1 MHILP
6 VILFLFATVS
16 CSAQNYLGLW
26 QEVEAF
32 ENVGQPKSA
41 LEEVQKIHALA
52 IKEGNGPQLVKALIH
67 EVKFNAQFEEESLV
81 LSIERIEKESKA
93 LPAPTQ
99 QIVHSI
105 LGEMYWAYYRNNS
118 WQIQQRTA
126 TISNEGGLLTWD
138 MKRIAQ
144 AADEH
149 FTQSLIGANTLRIA
163 QLESYAAILQ
173 GDTKYRNLR
182 PTLYHLLLSRALDFY
197 SSEERDLVNFDLAG
211 IYNHADLL
219 ADADVFLAWKAAN
232 DGLQP
237 AIRTV
242 QLYQD
247 LLREAKKISSDAVV
261 VEDLRRLDFMDRRS
275 QRDGKDAQYEK
286 ALRELYPL
294 AVNKALAAEVTYH
307 LAQLYYTQGSG
318 QFAPNDELKWKWKQ
332 AYRLCADAVN
342 GLTGADAESIGAQQC
357 RSLMATIS
365 QREWSMQAEGAV
377 IPNKPFRFLLNYRNV
392 GEAEPSAWPAYV
404 QIAKVDPVAFRSNS
418 RENYGDKMIQWLKKN
433 STTISSK
440 TFALPNP
447 GDFRSHSVELPLEG
461 LPTGTYVIFA
471 GTDEN
476 LSFNKNA
483 VAFAVIT
490 VSDLTLV
497 KHQKLEGETVLK
509 VLSRDK
515 GLPVANARLELLQ
528 LVYNRGNRTNDYSL
542 ITTLKTDANGEAI
555 WRQES
560 GNYNGYMVDVY
571 TETDRLLNA
580 DNVYGYNDRE
590 DVRWNNETHF
600 FLDRAIYRPGQTIHF
615 KGIMLR
621 NDGQK
626 AECVANASTTV
637 RLHDANGQE
646 VSSLSLASNGFGT
659 FSGTFIAPTGGLNGY
674 ISIQNETGS
683 HSFRMEEYK
692 RPKFEVTLDAP
703 TDQFRVG
710 DTVAVVGLAKSY
722 SGVPLSGAEVKYR
735 VTRSA
740 RFPYPWRC
748 WGWFPRSNP
757 KQVAFGTATTD
768 ASGAFTVTFE
778 AQPDPLVGAKFFPV
792 FSYTIE
798 ADVTDNSGEMQTGSS
813 SVSVGYH
820 ALDLS
825 ITLPEMIER
834 EDLKSYPVAATNLS
848 GKPQTADVAVKV
860 WRLKPNERILR
871 NRLWEQPD
879 TVVLSESE
887 HWKLFPNDAYR
898 NEKDPNTW
906 EKGTEIYSATLKT
919 NDTSALDLSSLK
931 SEYGGKY
938 ILELTAKDAFGT
950 EVKQRQFFSI
960 INQEAAKPTLA
971 TTAWFHAL
979 KDTHQPSDV
988 LELLVASSY
997 TDVLFL
1003 VEVEVKE
1010 RGFNTNKLIYSEL
1023 LNLSNAQKRIAIPVT
1038 EEWRGNAQVQIT
1050 AVRNNELLSWSHSVN
1065 VPFTNKELDVKL
1077 ETFRKEMSPDDA
1089 EEWTLRITDKKGT
1102 AVKAELLATM
1112 YDASLDILAAN
1123 TWSLQPYQFLNP
1135 RFQWNSNSFGLAQ
1148 AQLFEKEWREWS
1160 KGIQGRQFET
1170 LNWFGHYLGGGGY
1183 LMESMAVRTASRG
1196 EDKMMQNQK
1205 MKESEIRMDMAAAP
1219 AASGM
1224 AADGDARE
1232 SANADEPKAPEVKMR
1247 SDFSETVFFHPHL
1260 LTDEAG
1266 KATIAFKAPQS
1277 LTRWKFMGIATTTD
1291 LSIGTITEQVVTR
1304 KQLMITPNYPR
1315 FVREGDKLIFQVKV
1329 DVLDSTVTKA
1339 TASLEVMDALTGL
1352 PLELKIKNYELR
1364 IKDGS
1369 AVARWELSIPE
1380 GLAALTFTTKAWSE
1394 KHSDGEEKTIPVLAN
1409 RMLVTEAMPLP
1420 VRGKGTHHFTF
1431 EKLVNS
1437 RDVRSNVST
1446 LRHQSLT
1453 LEFTP
1458 NPVWLAVLSLPY
1470 MMEYPYECSEQ
1481 LFSRYYANAIG
1492 VHLAN
1497 SDPAIKRVF
1506 DQWKRAASSSGVPRN
1521 ALTSRDALTS
1531 ALENNPEL
1539 KQALLT
1545 ETPWV
1550 RDAQDETEQR
1560 RRIAELFDTERMG
1573 AELLTT
1579 IKKLKQNQQAD
1590 GGWGWFNGLRSDLYI
1605 TRHIVAGFGKL
1616 RIMGVWQMDADT
1628 RDMLAKAVVFMD
1640 EEVVEYHKN
1649 TIKEKNR
1656 VPDWFELHSAYAR
1669 SFWLKDF
1676 ATGMA
1681 ADKAYSD
1688 IISRIKL
1695 HWTKFDAAQKG
1706 LAAVILHRNGMTKD
1720 ARQMLVSLRETSTKS
1735 QEFGTYWAMDKGYY
1749 WHQAP
1754 IENHVMILEAFHEV
1768 EKDTAMVAE
1777 MNIWL
1782 LKQKQTQRWE
1792 TTKATAEA
1800 CYALLSTGGA
1810 DFNTQ
1815 PMVSITL
1822 GNETIDPR
1830 KHPDMKTEAGTGYFK
1845 TNWTGKAITP
1855 DMGNVTVTKDNK
1867 GVAWGAVYWQY
1878 FEDLDKITGA
1888 QDNPIKMQR
1897 EVMLREDT
1905 PNGPVLRPLDAKTVL
1920 KVGDRVQVRIV
1931 LTTDRHMEYVHLK
1944 DMRAASFEPR
1954 EQLSGAAYQEG
1965 VGYYR
1970 STTDAAM
1977 NFFFGYLPK
1986 GTFVFEYGLNV
1997 TQAGEFSNGISQL
2010 QCMYAPE
2017 FTTHSAGV
2025 RMRVE

>member
-1 MHILP
+1 MRIIPIIIL
-6 VILFLFATVS
+6 ILATIES
-16 CSAQNYLGLW
+16 AAQNYPGLW
-26 QEVEAF
+26 QEAETL
-32 ENVGQPKSA
+32 ENSGQPRSA
-41 LEEVQKIHALA
+41 LEVVQKIHALA
-52 IKEGNGPQLVKALIH
+52 IKEGNSPQLVKALIH

-81 LSIERIEKESKA
+81 LSIERIEKEAKT

-149 FTQSLIGANTLRIA
+149 FTQSLIGADTLRIA

-173 GDTKYRNLR
+173 GETKYRNLR
-182 PTLYHLLLSRALDFY
+182 PTLYHLLLSRAMDFY
-197 SSEERDLVNFDLAG
+197 SSEERDLLNFDLAG
-211 IYNHADLL
+211 IFNSADLFGNAEL
-219 ADADVFLAWKAAN
+219 FLQWKAPTNA
-232 DGLQP
+232 GLQP
-237 AIRTV
+237 SIRTI

-247 LLREAKKISSDAVV
+247 LLREARKTSASSSTI
-261 VEDLRRLDFMDRRS
+261 EDLDRLAFMHRRS
-275 QRDGKDAQYEK
+275 QRDDKDARYRK
-286 ALRELYPL
+286 ALEHLL
-294 AVNKALAAEVTYH
+294 ETSNDACQKAEVTYH
-307 LAQLYYTQGSG
+307 LALLFQQLGS
-318 QFAPNDELKWKWKQ
+318 QESAKKDILKWMWKN
-332 AYRLCADAVN
+332 AYLLCETAIKSLSSKENDC
-342 GLTGADAESIGAQQC
+342 LGAANCRALMTSIEA
-357 RSLMATIS
+357 
-365 QREWSMQAEGAV
+365 REWGITAEEGI
-377 IPNKPFRFLLNYRNV
+377 IPNRPFRFLMSYKNV
-392 GEAEPSAWPAYV
+392 GAPNAKAWPAYV
-404 QIAKVDPVAFRSNS
+404 QIAKVDPLAFRSNS

-433 STTISSK
+433 STTIASK

-461 LPTGTYVIFA
+461 LPTGTYVIFT

-497 KHQKLEGETVLK
+497 KRQKLEGETVLK
-509 VLSRDK
+509 VLSRDG

-528 LVYNRGNRTNDYSL
+528 LVYNRGSRTNDYSL
-542 ITTLKTDANGEAI
+542 ITTLKTDVNGEAI
-555 WRQES
+555 WKQEA

-571 TETDRLLNA
+571 TETDRLISA

-590 DVRWNNETHF
+590 DVRWNSETHF

-621 NDGQK
+621 SDGQK
-626 AECVANASTTV
+626 AECVANASTSV

-646 VSSLSLASNGFGT
+646 VSSLQLASNSYGT

-710 DTVAVVGLAKSY
+710 DTVAVIGLAKSY
-722 SGVPLSGAEVKYR
+722 AGVPLTGAEVKYR

-792 FSYTIE
+792 FSFTIE

-834 EDLKSYPVAATNLS
+834 EDLKSYPIAATNLS

-906 EKGTEIYSATLKT
+906 EKGAEIFSATLKT
-919 NDTSALDLSSLK
+919 NNTSALDLSSLK

-960 INQEAAKPTLA
+960 INQESAKPTLA

-979 KDTHQPSDV
+979 KETHQPGDV

-997 TDVLFL
+997 TDVRFL

-1023 LNLSNAQKRIAIPVT
+1023 FNLSNAQKRIAIPVT

-1050 AVRNNELLSWSHSVN
+1050 AVRNNELLSWIHTVN

-1077 ETFRKEMSPDDA
+1077 ETFRKEMNPDDA
-1089 EEWTLRITDKKGT
+1089 EEWTLRITDKKGN

-1112 YDASLDILAAN
+1112 YDASLDVLAPNA
-1123 TWSLQPYQFLNP
+1123 WELQPYRFLNA
-1135 RFQWNSNSFGLAQ
+1135 RFHWGSSSFGMAQ
-1148 AQLFEKEWREWS
+1148 AQNWEHEDWRVKHS
-1160 KGIQGRQFET
+1160 SFET
-1170 LNWFGHYLGGGGY
+1170 RSYEELNWFGCDEDWDKRYYGRYSGVKRKLRAISCPSFDADGSA
-1183 LMESMAVRTASRG
+1183 ETSASRG
-1196 EDKMMQNQK
+1196 ESGKWDMVALAKTAGE
-1205 MKESEIRMDMAAAP
+1205 ESNA
-1219 AASGM
+1219 
-1224 AADGDARE
+1224 E
-1232 SANADEPKAPEVKMR
+1232 STIESEPKAPEVKMR

-1260 LTDEAG
+1260 LTDESG

-1277 LTRWKFMGIATTTD
+1277 LTRWKFMGLATTSD
-1291 LSIGTITEQVVTR
+1291 LSIGTITEEVVTR

-1315 FVREGDKLIFQVKV
+1315 FVREGDRLIFQVKV

-1339 TASLEVMDALTGL
+1339 TASLEIKDALTGL

-1369 AVARWELSIPE
+1369 AVARWELPIPE
-1380 GLAALTFTTKAWSE
+1380 GVAALTFTTKAWSE

-1420 VRGKGTHHFTF
+1420 VRGKGKHNFTF
-1431 EKLVNS
+1431 EKLKNS
-1437 RDVRSNVST
+1437 TSTT

-1506 DQWKRAASSSGVPRN
+1506 DQWKRAAQQKEG
-1521 ALTSRDALTS
+1521 DAFLS
-1531 ALENNPEL
+1531 QLEKNPEL
-1539 KQALLT
+1539 KQALLI

-1560 RRIAELFDTERMG
+1560 RRIAELFDTERME

-1616 RIMGVWQMDADT
+1616 RTMGVWQMDADT
-1628 RDMLAKAVVFMD
+1628 RDMLAQAVKFMD

-1649 TIKEKNR
+1649 TVKEKNR
-1656 VPDWFELHSAYAR
+1656 VPDWFELHSAYSR

-1688 IISRIKL
+1688 ILTRIKL

-1720 ARQMLVSLRETSTKS
+1720 AKQMLVSLRETSTKS
-1735 QEFGTYWAMDKGYY
+1735 VEFGTYWAMDKGYY

-1830 KHPDMKTEAGTGYFK
+1830 KDPDMKTEAGTGYFK

-1855 DMGNVTVTKDNK
+1855 EMGNVTVTKDNK

-1897 EVMLREDT
+1897 EVLLREDT

-1954 EQLSGAAYQEG
+1954 EQLSGAAYQES

-2017 FTTHSAGV
+2017 FTTHSEGL
-2025 RMRVE
+2025 RMRVD

>member
-1 MHILP
+1 MRIIPIIIL
-6 VILFLFATVS
+6 ILTTIESA
-16 CSAQNYLGLW
+16 AQNYPGLW
-26 QEVEAF
+26 QEVETL
-32 ENVGQPKSA
+32 ENGGQPRSA
-41 LEEVQKIHALA
+41 LEVVQKVHALA
-52 IKEGNGPQLVKALIH
+52 IKEGNSPQLVKALIH

-81 LSIERIEKESKA
+81 LSIERIEKEAKT
-93 LPAPTQ
+93 LPALTQ

-149 FTQSLIGANTLRIA
+149 FTQSLIGADTLRIA

-173 GDTKYRNLR
+173 GETKYRNLR

-197 SSEERDLVNFDLAG
+197 SSEERDLLNFDLAG
-211 IYNHADLL
+211 IFNSADLL
-219 ADADVFLAWKAAN
+219 GNAELFLQWKAPTNA
-232 DGLQP
+232 GLQP
-237 AIRTV
+237 SIRTI

-247 LLREAKKISSDAVV
+247 LLREARNASASSSTI
-261 VEDLRRLDFMDRRS
+261 EDLDRLAFMHRRS
-275 QRDGKDAQYEK
+275 QRDDKDARYRK
-286 ALRELYPL
+286 ALEHLL
-294 AVNKALAAEVTYH
+294 ETSNDACQKAEVTYH
-307 LAQLYYTQGSG
+307 LALLLQQLGS
-318 QFAPNDELKWKWKQ
+318 QESAKNDSLKWMWKK
-332 AYRLCADAVN
+332 AYLLCETAIKSIATKETDC
-342 GLTGADAESIGAQQC
+342 LGAANCRALMTSIEA
-357 RSLMATIS
+357 
-365 QREWSMQAEGAV
+365 REWGITAEEGI
-377 IPNKPFRFLLNYRNV
+377 IPNRPFRFLMSYKNV
-392 GEAEPSAWPAYV
+392 GAPNAKAWPAYV
-404 QIAKVDPVAFRSNS
+404 QIAKVDPLAFRSNS
-418 RENYGDKMIQWLKKN
+418 RENFGDKMIQWLKKN
-433 STTISSK
+433 STTIASK

-476 LSFNKNA
+476 LSFNGNA

-497 KHQKLEGETVLK
+497 KRQKLEGETVLK

-528 LVYNRGNRTNDYSL
+528 LVYNRGSRTNDYSL
-542 ITTLKTDANGEAI
+542 ITTLKTDVNGEAI

-590 DVRWNNETHF
+590 DVRWNTQTQF

-621 NDGQK
+621 SDGQK

-646 VSSLSLASNGFGT
+646 VSSLQLASNSYGT

-722 SGVPLSGAEVKYR
+722 SGVPLTGAEVKYR

-834 EDLKSYPVAATNLS
+834 EDLKSYPIAATNLS

-887 HWKLFPNDAYR
+887 HWKLFPKDAYR

-906 EKGTEIYSATLKT
+906 EKGAEIYSATLKT

-938 ILELTAKDAFGT
+938 MIELTAKDAFGT
-950 EVKQRQFFSI
+950 EVKQRQVFSI

-979 KDTHQPSDV
+979 KETHQPGDV
-988 LELLVASSY
+988 LELLIASSY
-997 TDVLFL
+997 PDVRIL

-1023 LNLSNAQKRIAIPVT
+1023 ITLNNAQKRIAIPVT

-1050 AVRNNELLSWSHSVN
+1050 AVRNSELLSWSHSVS
-1065 VPFTNKELDVKL
+1065 VPFTNKELDLKL

-1148 AQLFEKEWREWS
+1148 AQLFEKDWREWS

-1170 LNWFGHYLGGGGY
+1170 LNWFGHYLGGGY
-1183 LMESMAVRTASRG
+1183 YNLESVAIKSMSRG
-1196 EDKMMQNQK
+1196 GAPQMAMDGDIMLA
-1205 MKESEIRMDMAAAP
+1205 ESAVAMDMAESP
-1219 AASGM
+1219 PPVTEQKFKM
-1224 AADGDARE
+1224 ATDGDARE
-1232 SANADEPKAPEVKMR
+1232 SKKAEEPKAPEVKMR
-1247 SDFSETVFFHPHL
+1247 SNFSETVFFYPKL
-1260 LTDEAG
+1260 ETDKDG
-1266 KATIAFKAPQS
+1266 KITFKFKAPQS
-1277 LTRWKFMGIATTTD
+1277 LTRWKFMGLATTSD
-1291 LSIGTITEQVVTR
+1291 LSIGTITEEVVTR

-1329 DVLDSTVTKA
+1329 DVLDSTVSAA
-1339 TASLEVMDALTGL
+1339 TASLEVKDALTG
-1352 PLELKIKNYELR
+1352 EVFKLKIENRKLSIAN
-1364 IKDGS
+1364 GQ
-1369 AVARWELSIPE
+1369 AVARWELFIPE
-1380 GLAALTFTTKAWSE
+1380 GVAALTFTTKAWSE

-1420 VRGKGTHHFTF
+1420 VRGKGTHNFTF
-1431 EKLVNS
+1431 EKLKNS
-1437 RDVRSNVST
+1437 TSAT

-1470 MMEYPYECSEQ
+1470 MMEYPHECSEQ

-1506 DQWKRAASSSGVPRN
+1506 DQWKRAAQQKEG
-1521 ALTSRDALTS
+1521 DAFLS
-1531 ALENNPEL
+1531 QLEKNPEL

-1560 RRIAELFDTERMG
+1560 RRIAELFDTERME

-1616 RIMGVWQMDADT
+1616 RTMGVWQMDADT

-1688 IISRIKL
+1688 ILSRIKL

-1706 LAAVILHRNGMTKD
+1706 LAAVVLHRNGMTKD
-1720 ARQMLVSLRETSTKS
+1720 AKQMIVSLRETSTKS

-1800 CYALLSTGGA
+1800 CYALLSTGKA

-1830 KHPDMKTEAGTGYFK
+1830 KDPDMKTEAGTGYFK

-1855 DMGNVTVTKDNK
+1855 EMGNVTVTKDNK

-1888 QDNPIKMQR
+1888 QDNPIKMER

-2017 FTTHSAGV
+2017 FTTHSEGL